1 MNVSAPSSTHG
12 SRRLLARP
20 WTWGLGA
27 LLLVAGAAWW
37 VQPESMPVPRPK
49 GQVRI
54 TLPDTATSSTV
65 SPCGASFRMPSWGGL
80 VERTPPTGEAGCW
93 YDLFFPSIRA
103 TLHCTEVPV
112 QGQLQELVDD
122 AHELVYGH
130 EVAAAGLHRSSLSE
144 DGKLGILYVLE
155 GPVAAPIQF
164 FVTDSTEHFLRGSLY
179 FNHRPNPDSTAPV
192 LARMEWEVQRLMET
206 VDWR

>member
-1 MNVSAPSSTHG
+1 MHAT
-12 SRRLLARP
+12 RRLLIPP
-20 WTWGLGA
+20 WVWVLSA
-27 LLLVAGAAWW
+27 LLLVVVAAWW
-37 VQPESMPVPRPK
+37 MQPDFEPVPKPK
-49 GQVRI
+49 GQVRLA
-54 TLPDTATSSTV
+54 LPDTQTSSTV
-65 SPCGASFRMPSWGGL
+65 SPCGAVFRMPSWGGL
-80 VERTPPTGEAGCW
+80 VERTPPRGEAGCW

-112 QGQLQELVDD
+112 NGQLRELMED

-144 DGKLGILYVLE
+144 VGKLGMLFVLE
-155 GPVAAPIQF
+155 GPVATPIQF

-206 VDWR
+206 VEWP